1 MTTSP
6 LAAPVPAHL
15 RSAARQPAGARQATV
30 DHLGAMYLYEQLA
43 EILRDQIRSGQL
55 PPGRTMPPIYK
66 LAKQHKISDETARRA
81 MAMLEDEHLVRVLQG
96 RGILVLA
103 QPPG

>member
-1 MTTSP
+1 MTISP

-15 RSAARQPAGARQATV
+15 QSSVRQPPRARQATV
-30 DHLGAMYLYEQLA
+30 NHLSAMYLYEQLA

-81 MAMLEDEHLVRVLQG
+81 MTMLEEEHLVRVLQG
-96 RGILVLA
+96 REIFVLA